1 MTTIFKYSHD
11 YTDDT
16 EIKYF
21 RDNEGSHL
29 ECSFTSE
36 DPDYGTETIYL
47 NSDPAE
53 TLREMARDQM
63 EEITAY
69 LDATA
74 DGTRRVDDAP
84 NAIVYDSYGNS
95 TLYAVES
102 ALSNLLKEVE

>member
-1 MTTIFKYSHD
+1 MTTIFKYTHD

-29 ECSFTSE
+29 ECSFDHE
-36 DPDYGTETIYL
+36 DPDVGVETIYL

-84 NAIVYDSYGNS
+84 NAIVYDDYCNS